1 MAANRSLAN
10 MASPLVAGRV
20 ASMALTFAL
29 PLALARVLD
38 AAAFGTYKQLFLVAQ
53 TVLLTCQFGL
63 TSSLYYFLPR
73 EKEGRG
79 AYVTHVLVC
88 LAGISVV
95 VGISLRALGPA
106 IASHL
111 GDGSLAALSL
121 PLAILAAMVLLAA
134 PLEGA
139 LTSEG

>member
-1 MAANRSLAN
+1 MKAARSLLG
-10 MASPLVAGRV
+10 MASPLVLGRV
-20 ASMALTFAL
+20 ASMALTFTL

-79 AYVTHVLVC
+79 AYVTHILVC
-88 LAGISVV
+88 LTGVAAI
-95 VGISLRALGPA
+95 VGSGLYALGPTVA
-106 IASHL
+106 AHL
-111 GDGSLAALSL
+111 GDGALAPLSL
-121 PLAILAAMVLLAA
+121 PLA
-134 PLEGA
+134 
-139 LTSEG
+139 